1 MTELLAP
8 PRLSRSPVATVA
20 STRRPHAPRR
30 VEVDATSRAGYARA
44 VLTGLF
50 AVSLATF
57 AGARVADAPNLALA
71 GALGALFLGVG
82 AAPLQRSRDASLS
95 FRLAVAGMVGLSTAL
110 LLGAAMVL
118 APLWHPELAAIL
130 VLAVAGAVH
139 ASAAPA
145 ALADLRRA
153 LADRDRA
160 TAARALAG
168 SPSFWCTLAGT
179 TLWLGSA
186 ILSHRIVPGIG
197 GFLPRITPLWYAGLV
212 LVLAAIALARRER
225 HEAFVAGAVISL
237 ALAFTLTPALL
248 YGMPRSQ
255 SAAKHIELVSFILQT
270 HHLHAGDGIYAAYSA
285 FFAAVAWLCRLAHVS
300 DPTGLATFWPVLM
313 ALTLIVELRFMFGQL
328 IDGRYR
334 RWAAITLVLLVNAIG
349 ADYFSPQSVGFVLG
363 LGMVALAIASGP
375 DIDRRVA
382 GVVLVAASC
391 AIAVTHELSPFIIG
405 GVLLVLGAF
414 RRVHPRW
421 VGLVVLAAAGA
432 WALANYHVLGGYF
445 SLASLGDVS
454 NFAPPS
460 TPTAPGLSRDPIVTA
475 SSYALLLGML
485 VLIGGALVAVA
496 RHRRERWAWA
506 CLISAGVGL
515 LFVAVNPYGNEGI
528 FRASLFGIPWL
539 AVLAV
544 HAFRTPRRRL
554 GSIAWLG
561 LTMGLLATFLVASFG
576 LDATNVMRSS
586 DLQALR
592 TFERYAPAD
601 SYLLN
606 IGFGDLPS
614 LPPNIASSTAQ
625 ITYAELNDTAT
636 GASGRPVAADLAA
649 LLERYEQKAGGAAA
663 LKSGRLYAIW
673 SPVESYYGKEYG
685 LERPSQSVRWLD
697 LLLASPS
704 WRVVYASHGT
714 YLFQAVA
721 APAGTGSAR

>member
-8 PRLSRSPVATVA
+8 PRWSRSRGSMVTAARRRHSSRPVE
-20 STRRPHAPRR
+20 AP
-30 VEVDATSRAGYARA
+30 ATSPAGCVQA

-50 AVSLATF
+50 VVSLATF
-57 AGARVADAPNLALA
+57 ACARLADVPDLALA

-82 AAPLQRSRDASLS
+82 TAPLQRSRDISLS
-95 FRLAVAGMVGLSTAL
+95 FRLAIAGVVGLSTAL
-110 LLGAAMVL
+110 LLGAVMVL
-118 APLWHPELAAIL
+118 APLWHPELAAIV
-130 VLAVAGAVH
+130 VLAVASAVH

-145 ALADLRRA
+145 ALADMRRSLARRERGKA
-153 LADRDRA
+153 L
-160 TAARALAG
+160 RALAG
-168 SPSFWCTLAGT
+168 SPTFWCTLGGT

-186 ILSHRIVPGIG
+186 ILSPQIVPGIG

-212 LVLAAIALARRER
+212 LVLVAIAFARRER
-225 HEAFVAGAVISL
+225 HEAFVAGAVTSL
-237 ALAFTLTPALL
+237 ALAFTVTPALL

-255 SAAKHIELVSFILQT
+255 SAAKHIELVSFILKT
-270 HHLHAGDGIYAAYSA
+270 HHLAVGDGIYAAYSA
-285 FFAAVAWLCRLAHVS
+285 FFSAVAWLCQLAHVS
-300 DPTGLATFWPVLM
+300 DPTGLATFWPALM
-313 ALTLIVELRFMFGQL
+313 AVILLVELRFMFGQL

-363 LGMVALAIASGP
+363 LGIVALAVASGNG
-375 DIDRRVA
+375 IDRRLA

-391 AIAVTHELSPFIIG
+391 AIAITHELSPFIIG
-405 GVLLVLGAF
+405 GVLVVLGGLSCA
-414 RRVHPRW
+414 RPRW
-421 VGLVVLAAAGA
+421 IGVVVLAPAGA

-445 SLASLGDVS
+445 SLASLGDLS

-460 TPTAPGLSRDPIVTA
+460 TPTAPGLSRDPIVGA
-475 SSYALLLGML
+475 SSHALLLGML
-485 VLIGGALVAVA
+485 VLIAGALVAVA

-506 CLISAGVGL
+506 YLICAGIGL

-539 AVLAV
+539 AVLAA
-544 HAFRTPRRRL
+544 HAFRSPSRRL
-554 GSIAWLG
+554 GSIAWMG
-561 LTMGLLATFLVASFG
+561 LTVALLSTFLVASFG
-576 LDATNVMRSS
+576 MDAASVMRSS

-592 TFERYAPAD
+592 TFEREAPAD

-614 LPPNIASSTAQ
+614 LPPNIGSSTAQ
-625 ITYAELNDTAT
+625 ITYTELNDTAMQ
-636 GASGRPVAADLAA
+636 ARGRPVASDLVA
-649 LLERYEQKAGGAAA
+649 LLERYEQKAGGASA
-663 LKSGRLYAIW
+663 LETGRLYAMW
-673 SPVESYYGKEYG
+673 SPVESYYGQEYG
-685 LERPSQSVRWLD
+685 LERQSQSVRWRD

-704 WRVVYASHGT
+704 WKVVYASHGT

-721 APAGTGSAR
+721 APAAGSKQ

>member
-1 MTELLAP
+1 MTEVLAP
-8 PRLSRSPVATVA
+8 PRWSRLPGGAVA
-20 STRRPHAPRR
+20 SARRRHSNGR
-30 VEVDATSRAGYARA
+30 VEAAATARAGYARA

-57 AGARVADAPNLALA
+57 ACARVAHVPNLALA

-82 AAPLQRSRDASLS
+82 TAPLQLARDVSLS
-95 FRLAVAGMVGLSTAL
+95 FRLAVAGVVGLSTAL
-110 LLGAAMVL
+110 LLGAVMVL
-118 APLWHPELAAIL
+118 APLWHPELVAIV

-139 ASAAPA
+139 AGAAPA
-145 ALADLRRA
+145 ALADLRRE
-153 LADRDRA
+153 LADRESG
-160 TAARALAG
+160 TAARALAC

-179 TLWLGSA
+179 ALWLGSA
-186 ILSHRIVPGIG
+186 ILSQRIVPGIG
-197 GFLPRITPLWYAGLV
+197 GFLPRITPFWYAGVV

-237 ALAFTLTPALL
+237 ALALTLTPALL

-255 SAAKHIELVSFILQT
+255 SAAKHIELVTFILQR
-270 HHLHAGDGIYAAYSA
+270 HHLAVGDGIYAAYSA
-285 FFAAVAWLCRLAHVS
+285 FFSAVAWLCRLAHVS

-313 ALTLIVELRFMFGQL
+313 AVILLVELRFMFGQL

-334 RWAAITLVLLVNAIG
+334 RWAAITLVLLVDAIG

-363 LGMVALAIASGP
+363 LGIVALAIASGP

-382 GVVLVAASC
+382 GVVLVASSC
-391 AIAVTHELSPFIIG
+391 AIAITHELSPFIIG
-405 GVLLVLGAF
+405 GVLVVLGAF
-414 RRVHPRW
+414 RRVQPRW
-421 VGLVVLAAAGA
+421 VGLVVLAAAGV

-460 TPTAPGLSRDPIVTA
+460 TPTAPGLSRDPIVGA
-475 SSYALLLGML
+475 SSYALLLGMV
-485 VLIGGALVAVA
+485 VLIGGALVALA

-506 CLISAGVGL
+506 YVISAGVGL

-544 HAFRTPRRRL
+544 HAFRSPSRRL
-554 GSIAWLG
+554 GSIAWMAV
-561 LTMGLLATFLVASFG
+561 TVTLLATFLVASFG
-576 LDATNVMRSS
+576 MDATNVMRSS

-592 TFERYAPAD
+592 TFEREAPAG

-614 LPPNIASSTAQ
+614 LPPNITSSTAQ
-625 ITYAELNDTAT
+625 ISYAELNDTAT
-636 GASGRPVAADLAA
+636 QATGRPLAADLVA
-649 LLERYEQKAGGAAA
+649 LLERYEQQAGGATA
-663 LKSGRLYAIW
+663 LQSGRLYAIW
-673 SPVESYYGKEYG
+673 SPVESYYAQEYG

-697 LLLASPS
+697 LLLASRS

-721 APAGTGSAR
+721 APADTGSTP

>member
-8 PRLSRSPVATVA
+8 VRGSWSPVVSARKRRASERSEVA
-20 STRRPHAPRR
+20 
-30 VEVDATSRAGYARA
+30 ATSVADCGRAA
-44 VLTGLF
+44 LTGLF
-50 AVSLATF
+50 AVSLVTF
-57 AGARVADAPNLALA
+57 AGGRLAHLPNLALA
-71 GALGALFLGVG
+71 GAFGALFLGVG
-82 AAPLQRSRDASLS
+82 TAPLQRSRDASLS
-95 FRLAVAGMVGLSTAL
+95 SRLAVAGVVGLSTAL

-118 APLWHPELAAIL
+118 APLWHPELCAIV
-130 VLAVAGAVH
+130 VLAAAGAVH
-139 ASAAPA
+139 ASAASA
-145 ALADLRRA
+145 AFADFRRA
-153 LADRDRA
+153 LADRVSG
-160 TAARALAG
+160 TAVRGIAA
-168 SPSFWCTLAGT
+168 SPSFWCALAGT
-179 TLWLGSA
+179 VLWLGSA
-186 ILSHRIVPGIG
+186 ILTHRIVPGIG

-212 LVLAAIALARRER
+212 LVLAAIAFARRER
-225 HEAFVAGAVISL
+225 HEAFAAVAVTSL

-255 SAAKHIELVSFILQT
+255 SAAKHMELVSFILQT
-270 HHLHAGDGIYAAYSA
+270 HHLAIGDGIYAAYSA
-285 FFAAVAWLCRLAHVS
+285 FFAAIAWLCRLAHVS
-300 DPTGLATFWPVLM
+300 DPTGLATFWPALM
-313 ALTLIVELRFMFGQL
+313 AVILLVELRFLFGQL

-363 LGMVALAIASGP
+363 LGIIALAIGRRT
-375 DIDRRVA
+375 DIDRRVTA
-382 GVVLVAASC
+382 AVLLASTC
-391 AIAVTHELSPFIIG
+391 AIAITHELSPYIIG
-405 GVLLVLGAF
+405 GVLVVLGAF
-414 RRVHPRW
+414 RCARPRW
-421 VGLVVLAAAGA
+421 IGLAVLAAAGA

-454 NFAPPS
+454 NFTPPS
-460 TPTAPGLSRDPIVTA
+460 TPTAPGLSREPIVAT
-475 SSYALLLGML
+475 SSHALLFGML
-485 VLIGGALVAVA
+485 VLIVGALVAVA

-506 CLISAGVGL
+506 CLICAGIGL

-539 AVLAV
+539 AALAV
-544 HAFRTPRRRL
+544 HAFRSPSRRL
-554 GSIAWLG
+554 GSIAWLVLTVG
-561 LTMGLLATFLVASFG
+561 LVATFLVASFG
-576 LDATNVMRSS
+576 MDATNAMRAS

-592 TFERYAPAD
+592 TFEREAPAD

-614 LPPNIASSTAQ
+614 PAPNVTSSTNQ

-636 GASGRPVAADLAA
+636 QASGRPVASDLAT
-649 LLERYEQKAGGAAA
+649 LLKRYEQKAGGATA
-663 LKSGRLYAIW
+663 LNSGRLYAIW
-673 SPVESYYGKEYG
+673 SPVESYYGQEYG

-721 APAGTGSAR
+721 APAGTGSTQ

>member
-8 PRLSRSPVATVA
+8 PRVSRSPGSMVA
-20 STRRPHAPRR
+20 SARRRHSAGRIETAATAP
-30 VEVDATSRAGYARA
+30 AGYGRT

-50 AVSLATF
+50 AISLATF
-57 AGARVADAPNLALA
+57 ACARVADVPNLALA
-71 GALGALFLGVG
+71 GALGVLFLGVG
-82 AAPLQRSRDASLS
+82 TAPLQRSRDVSLS
-95 FRLAVAGMVGLSTAL
+95 FRLAVAGVVGLSTAL
-110 LLGAAMVL
+110 LLGAVMVL
-118 APLWHPELAAIL
+118 APLWHPELVAIV

-145 ALADLRRA
+145 ALADVRRA
-153 LADRDRA
+153 LAARVRG

-179 TLWLGSA
+179 ALWLGSA

-212 LVLAAIALARRER
+212 LLLAAIALARRER
-225 HEAFVAGAVISL
+225 HEAFAAGAVTSL

-255 SAAKHIELVSFILQT
+255 SAAKHIELVRFVLHT
-270 HHLHAGDGIYAAYSA
+270 HHLAIGDGIYAAYSA

-313 ALTLIVELRFMFGQL
+313 AVILLVELRFMFGQL

-334 RWAAITLVLLVNAIG
+334 RWAAITLVLLVDAIG
-349 ADYFSPQSVGFVLG
+349 ADYFSPQSVGYVLG
-363 LGMVALAIASGP
+363 LGIVALAIASGR

-382 GVVLVAASC
+382 GVALVAASC
-391 AIAVTHELSPFIIG
+391 ALAITHELSPFIIG
-405 GVLLVLGAF
+405 GVLVVLGAF
-414 RRVHPRW
+414 RRVYPRW
-421 VGLVVLAAAGA
+421 VGLLVLAAAGV

-460 TPTAPGLSRDPIVTA
+460 TPTAPGLSRDPIVAA
-475 SSYALLLGML
+475 SSHALLLGML

-496 RHRRERWAWA
+496 RHRREGWAWA
-506 CLISAGVGL
+506 YLISAGVGL

-528 FRASLFGIPWL
+528 FRAALFGIPWL

-544 HAFRTPRRRL
+544 HAFRSPSRRL
-554 GSIAWLG
+554 GSIAWVA
-561 LTMGLLATFLVASFG
+561 LTVGLLTTFLVASFG
-576 LDATNVMRSS
+576 MDATNVMRSS

-592 TFERYAPAD
+592 AFEREARAD

-614 LPPNIASSTAQ
+614 LPPDITSSTAS
-625 ITYAELNDTAT
+625 ISYAELNNTAT
-636 GASGRPVAADLAA
+636 QAKGRPVAADLVA
-649 LLERYEQKAGGAAA
+649 LLKRYEQKAGGATA
-663 LKSGRLYAIW
+663 LTSGRLYAIW
-673 SPVESYYGKEYG
+673 SPVESYYAQEYG
-685 LERPSQSVRWLD
+685 LERPGQSVRWRD

-721 APAGTGSAR
+721 APVGTGSRR